1 LAIRTAS
8 QTPGIRRRRYRDV
21 PMAFEVV
28 SATED
33 EETYDIVLSYRPQGD
48 FTGTPGQ
55 EHFIIAKHGEII
67 LRQVLFTP
75 KEPGSL
81 PILPISM
88 GVIVVGIIA
97 AVGAVF
103 VLMGSGGDSVP
114 IVAVPPTETLDL
126 SVPTPTRTAV
136 PIPRPQAT
144 RVPVAEVKASG
155 TLNHGVSETGIFQGH
170 PTEASSPRVQ
180 YMSSSVGEG
189 LVTIGQDLQ
198 PNPMIAT
205 SWDVSEDFLEWTWKI
220 RDDVEFHKGYGN
232 LTTEDVIYSMK
243 GFYEGAKLSRAGIL
257 GDYYGFN
264 DTGNSSTKIIDDYTY
279 VVTNTKP
286 WVPMQVNEF
295 SRNASGVS
303 VWMVSKIQSEEVGVE
318 AASTDIASTG
328 PWEVVS
334 HEDGVSW
341 KFKAVED
348 HWRQTPYFEEL
359 IYWSIPEESARVAGF
374 QTGNLDIFT
383 MAFDSLPAV
392 EAVEGAVVTGW
403 ENSGQAGLNFY
414 GQYHGKMH
422 DGSDYPAYD
431 CTQPWVSCSDDVTTE
446 EWAKAVTVR
455 KAMNIAI
462 DRQTLVDEL
471 LSGFGRV
478 QSVRDWMGHDHRQNP
493 DWNYDYDPVLAKQMI
508 DDAGYGDGFE
518 ITLTPAIRGAPA
530 EVESCH
536 AVANYWEQIG
546 ISVKIQAL
554 PYATLRPELI
564 TRNYNGIT
572 CLTVSSRLSPI
583 IGASN
588 YTTDSTYSYGTH
600 HPWLDEH
607 IWDTQRQVEQS
618 KMEAGEL
625 EIYNW
630 IWEHSIAS
638 SLYVHDGLWP
648 AGSRIDPDWRPTD
661 FSDMKAPSGFEYV
674 KHR

>member
-1 LAIRTAS
+1 MLFNGKNRR
-8 QTPGIRRRRYRDV
+8 GIGKHW
-21 PMAFEVV
+21 
-28 SATED
+28 TKG
-33 EETYDIVLSYRPQGD
+33 IVLL
-48 FTGTPGQ
+48 FVAL
-55 EHFIIAKHGEII
+55 IIAC
-67 LRQVLFTP
+67 
-75 KEPGSL
+75 GS
-81 PILPISM
+81 S
-88 GVIVVGIIA
+88 A
-97 AVGAVF
+97 
-103 VLMGSGGDSVP
+103 
-114 IVAVPPTETLDL
+114 
-126 SVPTPTRTAV
+126 TAV
-136 PIPRPQAT
+136 PEASNTSTTTKASATSAPSPTSVPSAAVVPPPSRPTALPQAT
-144 RVPVAEVKASG
+144 RAPVTEVKASG

-180 YMSSSVGEG
+180 YMSSSIGEG

-198 PNPMIAT
+198 PNPMIAA

-220 RDDVEFHKGYGN
+220 RDDVEFHKGYGKM
-232 LTTEDVIYSMK
+232 TTEDVIYSMK
-243 GFYEGAKLSRAGIL
+243 GFYEGAKLARAGIL

-286 WVPMQVNEF
+286 WVPATVNEF
-295 SRNASGVS
+295 SRNAAGVS
-303 VWMVSKIQSEEVGVE
+303 VWMVSKKQSEELGVE
-318 AASTDIASTG
+318 AASIDIASTG

-334 HEDGVSW
+334 HESGVSW
-341 KFKAVED
+341 NFKAVED

-383 MAFDSLPAV
+383 MAFDSLPTV
-392 EAVEGAVVTGW
+392 EAVDGAHVTGW
-403 ENSGQAGLNFY
+403 ANGGQAGLNFY

-431 CTQPWVSCSDDVTTE
+431 CTQPWVSCSDDVTSE

-508 DDAGYGDGFE
+508 DDAGYGNGFE

-546 ISVKIQAL
+546 ISVKIQAI

-564 TRNYNGIT
+564 TRKYNGIT

-600 HPWLDEH
+600 HPELTEL
-607 IWDTQRQVEQS
+607 IWHTQKQVDQAEI
-618 KMEAGEL
+618 EAGEL
-625 EIYNW
+625 AVYNF
-630 IWEHSIAS
+630 IWDNSMAA

-648 AGSRIDPDWRPTD
+648 SGSRVDPHWRPTD

>member
-1 LAIRTAS
+1 MAAKGYYMQRVRKHWTIGIVLLFTALILACGS
-8 QTPGIRRRRYRDV
+8 
-21 PMAFEVV
+21 
-28 SATED
+28 SATAIP
-33 EETYDIVLSYRPQGD
+33 ETSAPSSPSQPAATSAPAATSVPS
-48 FTGTPGQ
+48 
-55 EHFIIAKHGEII
+55 
-67 LRQVLFTP
+67 
-75 KEPGSL
+75 
-81 PILPISM
+81 
-88 GVIVVGIIA
+88 A
-97 AVGAVF
+97 AV
-103 VLMGSGGDSVP
+103 
-114 IVAVPPTETLDL
+114 VPPA
-126 SVPTPTRTAV
+126 SRPTPLPV
-136 PIPRPQAT
+136 AT
-144 RVPVAEVKASG
+144 RAPVTELKASG
-155 TLNHGVSETGIFQGH
+155 TLNHGVAETGIFQGH

-180 YMSSSVGEG
+180 YMSSSIGEG

-220 RDDVEFHKGYGN
+220 RDDVEFHKGYGKV
-232 LTTEDVIYSMK
+232 TTEDVIYSMR
-243 GFYEGAKLSRAGIL
+243 GFYEGAKLARAGIL

-264 DTGNSSTKIIDDYTY
+264 DTGNSSHEIIDDYTY
-279 VVTNTKP
+279 TVTNTKP
-286 WVPMQVNEF
+286 WVPATVNEF
-295 SRNASGVS
+295 SRNAAGVS
-303 VWMVSKIQSEEVGVE
+303 VWMVSKKQSEELGVE
-318 AASTDIASTG
+318 AASIDIASTG

-334 HEDGVSW
+334 HESGVSW
-341 KFKAVED
+341 NFKAVED
-348 HWRQTPYFEEL
+348 HWRQTPYFAEL

-374 QTGNLDIFT
+374 QTGNLDTFT
-383 MAFDSLPAV
+383 MAFDSLPTV
-392 EAVEGAVVTGW
+392 EAVPGAVVTGW
-403 ENSGQAGLNFY
+403 ENGGQAGLNFY

-493 DWNYDYDPVLAKQMI
+493 DWNYDYDPVLAKQMLV
-508 DDAGYGDGFE
+508 DAGYGDGFE

-546 ISVKIQAL
+546 ISVKIQAI
-554 PYATLRPELI
+554 PYATLRPTLI
-564 TRNYNGIT
+564 SRNYNGIT

-600 HPWLDEH
+600 HPELTEL
-607 IWDTQRQVEQS
+607 IWHAQKQVNQAEI
-618 KMEAGEL
+618 EAGEL
-625 EIYNW
+625 AVYDF
-630 IWEHSIAS
+630 IWDNSMAA

-648 AGSRIDPDWRPTD
+648 AGPRIDPDWRPTD

>member
-1 LAIRTAS
+1 
-8 QTPGIRRRRYRDV
+8 
-21 PMAFEVV
+21 
-28 SATED
+28 
-33 EETYDIVLSYRPQGD
+33 
-48 FTGTPGQ
+48 
-55 EHFIIAKHGEII
+55 
-67 LRQVLFTP
+67 
-75 KEPGSL
+75 
-81 PILPISM
+81 
-88 GVIVVGIIA
+88 
-97 AVGAVF
+97 
-103 VLMGSGGDSVP
+103 
-114 IVAVPPTETLDL
+114 
-126 SVPTPTRTAV
+126 
-136 PIPRPQAT
+136 
-144 RVPVAEVKASG
+144 
-155 TLNHGVSETGIFQGH
+155 
-170 PTEASSPRVQ
+170 
-180 YMSSSVGEG
+180 MSSSIGEG

-220 RDDVEFHKGYGN
+220 RDDVEFHKGYGQ

-243 GFYEGAKLSRAGIL
+243 GFYEGAKLARAGIL

-286 WVPMQVNEF
+286 WVPATVNEF
-295 SRNASGVS
+295 SRNAAGVS
-303 VWMVSKIQSEEVGVE
+303 VWMVSKKQSEELGVE
-318 AASTDIASTG
+318 AASIDIASTG

-334 HEDGVSW
+334 HESGVSW
-341 KFKAVED
+341 NFKAVED

-383 MAFDSLPAV
+383 MAFDSLPTV
-392 EAVEGAVVTGW
+392 EAVEGATVTGW
-403 ENSGQAGLNFY
+403 ENGGQAGLNFY

-431 CTQPWVSCSDDVTTE
+431 CTQPWVSCSDDVTSE
-446 EWAKAVTVR
+446 EWAKAVNVR

-493 DWNYDYDPVLAKQMI
+493 DWNYDYDPVLAKQML

-546 ISVKIQAL
+546 ISVKIQAI

-564 TRNYNGIT
+564 TRKYNGIT

-600 HPWLDEH
+600 HPELTEL
-607 IWDTQRQVEQS
+607 IWHTQKQVDQAEI
-618 KMEAGEL
+618 EAGEL
-625 EIYNW
+625 AVYNF
-630 IWEHSIAS
+630 IWDNSMAA

-648 AGSRIDPDWRPTD
+648 SGSRVDPDWRPTD

>member
-1 LAIRTAS
+1 MPKSRSWIQGSKHLPRAIVLIFVALLFACGS
-8 QTPGIRRRRYRDV
+8 
-21 PMAFEVV
+21 
-28 SATED
+28 SATS
-33 EETYDIVLSYRPQGD
+33 TPAAS
-48 FTGTPGQ
+48 TGGSSTAPTAAAQQPTP
-55 EHFIIAKHGEII
+55 
-67 LRQVLFTP
+67 
-75 KEPGSL
+75 
-81 PILPISM
+81 
-88 GVIVVGIIA
+88 
-97 AVGAVF
+97 
-103 VLMGSGGDSVP
+103 
-114 IVAVPPTETLDL
+114 
-126 SVPTPTRTAV
+126 VPTTGSVAASRPT
-136 PIPRPQAT
+136 PLPEAT
-144 RVPVAEVKASG
+144 RAPVTEVKPAG

-170 PTEASSPRVQ
+170 PSEASSPRIQ

-189 LVTIGQDLQ
+189 LVTIGQDLL

-205 SWDVSEDFLEWTWKI
+205 SWEVSDDFLTWTWKI
-220 RDDVEFHKGYGN
+220 QEGVPFHKGYGEM
-232 LTTEDVIYSMK
+232 TTEDVIYSMN
-243 GFYEGAKLSRAGIL
+243 GFYEGAKLARAGIL
-257 GDYYGFN
+257 GNYYGF
-264 DTGNSSTKIIDDYTY
+264 DGKGDSSTEIIDDYTY

-286 WVPMQVNEF
+286 WVPATVNEF
-295 SRNASGVS
+295 SRNAAGVS
-303 VWMVSKIQSEEVGVE
+303 VWIVSKEQSEELGVE
-318 AASTDIASTG
+318 KASTEIASTG
-328 PWEVVS
+328 PWEVVD
-334 HEDGVSW
+334 HESGVFW

-359 IYWSIPEESARVAGF
+359 VYWSIPEESARVAGF
-374 QTGNLDIFT
+374 QTGNLDMFT
-383 MAFDSLPAV
+383 MAFDSLPTI

-403 ENSGQAGLNFY
+403 PNGGQAGLNFY

-431 CTQPWVSCSDDVTTE
+431 CTQAWVSCSDDTTSE

-493 DWNYDYDPVLAKQMI
+493 DWNYDYDPVLAKQMLV
-508 DDAGYGDGFE
+508 DAGYGDGFE

-554 PYATLRPELI
+554 PYATLRPTLI
-564 TRNYNGIT
+564 TRQYIGIT

-600 HPWLDEH
+600 HPELTEL
-607 IWDTQRQVEQS
+607 IWHTQKQVDQAEI
-618 KMEAGEL
+618 EAGEL
-625 EIYNW
+625 AVYNF
-630 IWEHSIAS
+630 IWDNSMAA

-648 AGSRIDPDWRPTD
+648 AGPRIDPDWRPTD
-661 FSDMKAPSGFEYV
+661 FSDMKAPSGFEFV

>member
-1 LAIRTAS
+1 MLFEGKNR
-8 QTPGIRRRRYRDV
+8 QGIRKHW
-21 PMAFEVV
+21 
-28 SATED
+28 TKG
-33 EETYDIVLSYRPQGD
+33 IVLL
-48 FTGTPGQ
+48 FVAL
-55 EHFIIAKHGEII
+55 IIAC
-67 LRQVLFTP
+67 
-75 KEPGSL
+75 GS
-81 PILPISM
+81 S
-88 GVIVVGIIA
+88 A
-97 AVGAVF
+97 
-103 VLMGSGGDSVP
+103 
-114 IVAVPPTETLDL
+114 
-126 SVPTPTRTAV
+126 TAV
-136 PIPRPQAT
+136 PEASNTSTTTKASATSAPSPTSVPSAAVVPPPSRPTALPQAT
-144 RVPVAEVKASG
+144 RVPVSEVKASG

-180 YMSSSVGEG
+180 YMSSSIGEG

-220 RDDVEFHKGYGN
+220 RDDVEFHKGYGQ

-243 GFYEGAKLSRAGIL
+243 GFYEGAKLARAGIL

-286 WVPMQVNEF
+286 WVPATVNEF
-295 SRNASGVS
+295 SRNAAGVS
-303 VWMVSKIQSEEVGVE
+303 VWMVSKKQSEELGVE
-318 AASTDIASTG
+318 AASIDIASTG

-334 HEDGVSW
+334 HESGVSW
-341 KFKAVED
+341 NFKAVED

-383 MAFDSLPAV
+383 MAFDSLPTV
-392 EAVEGAVVTGW
+392 EAVEGATITGW
-403 ENSGQAGLNFY
+403 ENGGQAGLNFY
-414 GQYHGKMH
+414 GQYNGKMH
-422 DGSDYPAYD
+422 DGSDYPAYK
-431 CTQPWVSCSDDVTTE
+431 CEQPWVSCSDDVTSE

-530 EVESCH
+530 EVESCQTTGNRL
-536 AVANYWEQIG
+536 V
-546 ISVKIQAL
+546 S
-554 PYATLRPELI
+554 PLR
-564 TRNYNGIT
+564 
-572 CLTVSSRLSPI
+572 SRLYP
-583 IGASN
+583 
-588 YTTDSTYSYGTH
+588 T
-600 HPWLDEH
+600 P
-607 IWDTQRQVEQS
+607 
-618 KMEAGEL
+618 
-625 EIYNW
+625 
-630 IWEHSIAS
+630 
-638 SLYVHDGLWP
+638 LYVLN
-648 AGSRIDPDWRPTD
+648 
-661 FSDMKAPSGFEYV
+661 
-674 KHR
+674 